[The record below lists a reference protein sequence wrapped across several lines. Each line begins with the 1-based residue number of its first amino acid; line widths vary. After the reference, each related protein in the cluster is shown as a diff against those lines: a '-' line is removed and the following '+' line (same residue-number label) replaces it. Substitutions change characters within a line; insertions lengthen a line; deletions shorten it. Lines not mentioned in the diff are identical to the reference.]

1 MNTIALTSSSNFY
14 AECKKGSDVYSGD
27 LPLKKAGSALLDCDE
42 LGDGAASISAIKT
55 VTSVTKANQQRRK
68 QNKV

>member
-1 MNTIALTSSSNFY
+1 M
-14 AECKKGSDVYSGD
+14 YSGD